1 MITIK
6 TLLIIEDDLSFSS
19 ILSNILKKDYSIYLA
34 FSLKQASQILMENKI
49 DYICSDYNLTD
60 GFGIEI
66 IKFFKKCNK
75 KIPVIIMTAS
85 LDNQITESTRSS
97 GAISAIEKGDCDFL
111 TKLKT
116 HFPI

>member
-1 MITIK
+1 M
-6 TLLIIEDDLSFSS
+6 
-19 ILSNILKKDYSIYLA
+19 
-34 FSLKQASQILMENKI
+34 QQ
-49 DYICSDYNLTD
+49 
-60 GFGIEI
+60 
-66 IKFFKKCNK
+66 

-85 LDNQITESTRSS
+85 LDNQITESTISS